1 MGNLIR
7 TTLVFMGGMAAGG
20 YCIINATI
28 WALMIMVRN
37 VVVRRLLF
45 YRLGFLIIDDLY
57 SFLYNSLFQ
66 SSSKRL
72 RLKRCLVDC
81 SDLIFLTRKDAEM
94 VLSSMDDTIKQYGIV
109 SLADVYD
116 LAGQANPSYVANK
129 FGWRS
134 VSDGKV
140 IRKRDGYCIDP
151 PNAEGIR

>member
-1 MGNLIR
+1 MGKFFR

-20 YCIINATI
+20 YCIINA
-28 WALMIMVRN
+28 ALKSQTFTTALKEAIVKKT
-37 VVVRRLLF
+37 VEVI
-45 YRLGFLIIDDLY
+45 YDEKP
-57 SFLYNSLFQ
+57 Q
-66 SSSKRL
+66 SVKQQASYYHISHHDHKSPNRY
-72 RLKRCLVDC
+72 LVDC

-140 IRKRDGYCIDP
+140 IRKRDGYCIDL

>member
-57 SFLYNSLFQ
+57 SFLCNSLFQ